1 MTSGVLV
8 IGGGIAGIEAAL
20 NLADLGER
28 VYLLDDTP
36 SIGGLMAR
44 LDKTFP
50 TNDCSICIEAPKM
63 YEVQTH
69 PNITLL
75 TNSIVRKVKGRA
87 GRFKVTV
94 VEKAKFVDEDKCKG
108 CAKCVE
114 ACPVSLPDELDGKL
128 GGIRKLI
135 GLPFPQAVPNT
146 YVVSPLCR
154 FGHMDH
160 KGACVGKCIID
171 CSQCRECQIAECV
184 VACRKEGA
192 EAVLLWQKDKRHK
205 LRIKSIIVATG
216 VEPYEPPAD
225 HYGYDRYDNVLTT
238 MQFERLMNA
247 GGPTEG
253 DIIRLSDGRHPKRIG
268 WIQCVGREVGLKED
282 SRGELMA
289 GTREDS
295 RENLKQR
302 MEEGAAEG
310 SNDHLAASQRGHLPY
325 CSKVCCMFSTKQTI
339 IAKEHDPDV
348 EAYVFHHNL
357 KDYGKGFHDFVRRA
371 EAHGVNYVKGKPSD
385 VFQDPETKGLTVRY
399 EDLDTGDLHDL
410 ELDLLVL
417 ATGLLPG
424 QRNEKLAKRLGVELN
439 ERGYF
444 AERDPLFAPL
454 ESTVEGIYLCGGATG
469 PIDISESVTQAI
481 AASLKAAQWGGE
493 AVG

>member
-69 PNITLL
+69 PNIQLL
-75 TNSIVRKVKGRA
+75 TNSIVRKVKGQA
-87 GRFKVTV
+87 GAFKVTV
-94 VEKAKFVDEDKCKG
+94 VEKAKFVDDEKCKG

-114 ACPVSLPDELDGKL
+114 ACPVSIPDELDGKL

-154 FGHMDH
+154 FGHMNAQ
-160 KGACVGKCIID
+160 GACVGRCIID

-192 EAVLLWQKDKRHK
+192 EAVLLWQKDRRHK
-205 LRIKSIIVATG
+205 LKVKSIIVATG

-225 HYGYDRYDNVLTT
+225 HYGYNHYDNVLTT

-253 DIIRLSDGRHPKRIG
+253 DIIRPSDGKHPKRIG
-268 WIQCVGREVGLKED
+268 WVQCVGREVGLKKGAEAR
-282 SRGELMA
+282 STGIPTRAYPERPEA
-289 GTREDS
+289 G
-295 RENLKQR
+295 Q
-302 MEEGAAEG
+302 G
-310 SNDHLAASQRGHLPY
+310 GHLPY

-339 IAKEHDPDV
+339 IAREHDPEV
-348 EAYVFHHNL
+348 QAYIFHHNL
-357 KDYGKGFHDFVRRA
+357 KDYGKGFSDFVRRA
-371 EAHGVNYVKGKPSD
+371 EGHGVRYVKGKPSD
-385 VFQDPETKGLTVRY
+385 VFQDPVTKGLTLRY
-399 EDLDTGDLHDL
+399 EDLDTGCLHDL

-424 QRNEKLAKRLGVELN
+424 PRNQKLAQRLGIELN
-439 ERGYF
+439 ERGFF
-444 AERDPLFAPL
+444 AERDPIFAPL

-481 AASLKAAQWGGE
+481 AASLKAAAMGGKND
-493 AVG
+493 G